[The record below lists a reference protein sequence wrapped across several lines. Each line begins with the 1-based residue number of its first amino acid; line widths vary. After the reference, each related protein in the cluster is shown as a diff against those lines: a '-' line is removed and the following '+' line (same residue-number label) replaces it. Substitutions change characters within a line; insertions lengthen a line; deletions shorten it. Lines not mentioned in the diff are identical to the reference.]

1 MITPRD
7 HDSTPVRPKRPGE
20 LDVAATNRDETSVR
34 VAVRVRPQLPGED
47 MRVCLF
53 KTKGQPQLVLGK
65 ERSFTFDHVFDQK
78 SRQDQVHSSCV
89 TPLVDAFFQGFN
101 ATVFAYGQTGS
112 GKTFT
117 MGSASPG
124 AIEQR
129 GIIPRAIDEIFAR
142 VEKLKATHRFSLR
155 ISFLEIYNEE
165 IRDLLDAT
173 KGKPLKV
180 REDADGGASVQ
191 GAEEERVSA
200 AEQMMQA
207 LHRGSLVRM
216 TGATNMNEV
225 SSRSHAIFTI
235 IVDMCKLASL
245 GSPGPHTPASEAGRS
260 RLASGG
266 WGRERVWG
274 ARQGCSCG
282 GRTPGSAPAGKA
294 RDVKRPPVAPT
305 RARPLLTAC
314 SLAPP
319 PPTFAGGGHDGRA
332 DRGAHH
338 RQVPL
343 RRPRGVGACQAHA
356 GRGAADEG
364 VRRHSATSSPR
375 IDGAE
380 ALR

>member
-260 RLASGG
+260 RLASGEG
-266 WGRERVWG
+266 GGPRAGG
-274 ARQGCSCG
+274 AR
-282 GRTPGSAPAGKA
+282 GRAAPAEA
-294 RDVKRPPVAPT
+294 AP
-305 RARPLLTAC
+305 RARRQ
-314 SLAPP
+314 LA
-319 PPTFAGGGHDGRA
+319 
-332 DRGAHH
+332 
-338 RQVPL
+338 
-343 RRPRGVGACQAHA
+343 RR
-356 GRGAADEG
+356 E
-364 VRRHSATSSPR
+364 T
-375 IDGAE
+375 
-380 ALR
+380 